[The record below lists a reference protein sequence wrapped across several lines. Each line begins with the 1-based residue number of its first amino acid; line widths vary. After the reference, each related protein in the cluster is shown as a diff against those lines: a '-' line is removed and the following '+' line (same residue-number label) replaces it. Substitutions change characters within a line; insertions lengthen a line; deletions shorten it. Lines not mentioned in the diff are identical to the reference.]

1 MTLCVLQVYL
11 SALICEIG
19 KPVKPE
25 QLKEIESIVSEQIKA
40 EMDVFSK
47 EASLSD
53 AKRITGLRAVF
64 GEVSLNFCVFVY

>member
-1 MTLCVLQVYL
+1 M
-11 SALICEIG
+11 
-19 KPVKPE
+19 KPE